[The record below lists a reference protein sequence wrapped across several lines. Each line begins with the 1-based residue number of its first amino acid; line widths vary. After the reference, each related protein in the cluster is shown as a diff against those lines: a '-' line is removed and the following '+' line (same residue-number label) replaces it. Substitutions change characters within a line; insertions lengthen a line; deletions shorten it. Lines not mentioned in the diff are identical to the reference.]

1 MNIRTALGS
10 ALIVIVAACGG
21 GGASPSAS
29 SSGSLAPSAVPSD
42 GPAPSASAGA
52 FDPSGPWLLTSGS
65 ADGQPIPMVEGTPI
79 TFEVQG
85 SNVSG
90 QSACNQYFG
99 SIVVDG
105 GVVRI
110 DGLGGTEMACE
121 EPVMQA
127 EAAYLAALAR
137 VTAARQDGEAL
148 VLLGDGVELRFER
161 LLPPPTAEIVGTN
174 WILESLVMGDA
185 VASTIGEPA
194 MLVLR
199 NDGTLAGFTGCR
211 TFEGRYVISGDEV
224 EFTDFA
230 LEGECA
236 GGPADQDAHIV
247 DVLEGGFR
255 ASADGQALTLS
266 GDGNVGLIYRAEP
279 VE

>member
-1 MNIRTALGS
+1 MNIRLALGS

-21 GGASPSAS
+21 GTATPSAS
-29 SSGSLAPSAVPSD
+29 SPGS
-42 GPAPSASAGA
+42 PAPSDAPNPGSSAGA
-52 FDPSGPWLLTSGS
+52 FDSSGPWLLTSGS
-65 ADGQPIPMVEGTPI
+65 ADGQPIPIVDGTRI

-85 SNVSG
+85 ANVSG

-105 GVVRI
+105 GIVRI

-121 EPVMQA
+121 EPVMQS

-161 LLPPPTAEIVGTN
+161 LQPPPTAEIVGTD

-199 NDGTLAGFTGCR
+199 DDGTLAGFTGCR
-211 TFEGRYVISGDEV
+211 TFEGRYVVSGDEV

-230 LEGECA
+230 LDGECA

-255 ASADGQALTLS
+255 ASADGQMLTLA

-279 VE
+279 AE